1 MNHNSSYEQPFSSG
15 NKHDLKKIWQR
26 CHLDVTLLVLILFL
40 TLFGLIILYSAS
52 NESQNVV
59 VHQLLHFAFAFICL
73 IIAAQ
78 IHPQRL
84 MQLAPWLYGFSLALL
99 LMVPVIGHS
108 SQGAKRWIGTHSF
121 QIQPSEFM
129 KLAMPMMTAWV
140 LDREKLPPNGR
151 TIVTCLF
158 TIAIPVLLI
167 AKQPDLGTA
176 IIIGMS
182 GIFVLILSG
191 INWKLIVSAIIGFI
205 ISCPILWHFLHDY
218 QKKRILT
225 LLDPSRDPLGSGYN
239 IIQSKIAV
247 GSGGVT
253 GKGWLHGTQAHL
265 AFLPTHT
272 TDFIFAVNAEEF
284 GLIGAI
290 LLITLLF
297 SIFLRSILISIDAPT
312 SFNRLLCGSLS
323 CTFIM
328 SGIINI
334 GMVIGILPVVG
345 IPLPLVSYGG
355 SYLVTIFIGF
365 GILMSSKTHKKLW
378 SS

>member
-1 MNHNSSYEQPFSSG
+1 M
-15 NKHDLKKIWQR
+15 
-26 CHLDVTLLVLILFL
+26 LLAV
-40 TLFGLIILYSAS
+40 FGIIILYSACDQS
-52 NESQNVV
+52 KSVIT
-59 VHQLLHFAFAFICL
+59 HQLAHFLFAFGCL
-73 IIAAQ
+73 LIVAQ
-78 IHPQRL
+78 IHPHRL
-84 MQLAPWLYGFSLALL
+84 MQLAPWFYAFSLTLL
-99 LMVPVIGHS
+99 LLVPIIGHS

-129 KLAMPMMTAWV
+129 KLAMPMMTAWI
-140 LDREKLPPNGR
+140 LDRERLPPNNS
-151 TIVTCLF
+151 TILTCMI
-158 TIAIPVLLI
+158 TIAIPALLI

-182 GIFVLILSG
+182 GIFVIILAG
-191 INWKLIVSAIIGFI
+191 INWKTVAIALVAFI
-205 ISCPILWHFLHDY
+205 ASCPILWHFLHTY
-218 QKKRILT
+218 QKQRILT

-247 GSGGVT
+247 GSGGVS

-284 GLIGAI
+284 GLIGAT
-290 LLITLLF
+290 LLIIILF
-297 SIFLRSILISIDAPT
+297 LIFLRSVMISMDAPT
-312 SFNRLLCGSLS
+312 SFSRLLCGSLS
-323 CTFIM
+323 CTFVM

-334 GMVIGILPVVG
+334 GMVIGVLPVVG

-365 GILMSSKTHKKLW
+365 GILMSAKTHKKLW